1 MSGKMKILI
10 AYDGSDC
17 ASAALTDLRRA
28 GLPQEVDAI
37 VLSVADVWVWSTV
50 GNEAVMPVY
59 ARAYAGAW
67 DKEREESLQAVE
79 EARAMALRA
88 KQLIQD
94 SFPDWTVE
102 AEACA
107 DSPAWG
113 IIRKAD
119 EWKPDLV
126 VVGSHGRSAL
136 GRFFLG
142 SVSQKV
148 VTHAPCSVRVVR
160 SQSDRSDS
168 PVRILI
174 GVDGS
179 RYAEAAVE
187 AVARRAWPADSE
199 ARVVAALDLTMMSS
213 LSLMEEVSQ
222 KDEMSAKKI
231 AEAAAEKLRDT
242 GLIVSTL
249 VKKDDPRRLL
259 IDESERWGADSIFV
273 GARGLRAI
281 ERFLIGSVSSAV
293 AARAH
298 CSVEVIRVKNDLYQ

>member
-1 MSGKMKILI
+1 MNGIMKILI

-17 ASAALTDLRRA
+17 ANAALADLRRA
-28 GLPQEVDAI
+28 GLPREVEAI
-37 VLSVADVWVWSTV
+37 VLSVADVWVLSTDV
-50 GNEAVMPVY
+50 AEAVMPVY
-59 ARAYAGAW
+59 VRTYAGAW
-67 DKEREESLQAVE
+67 DKERGESLKLVE
-79 EARAMALRA
+79 EARAMAEQA
-88 KQLIQD
+88 KRRLQE
-94 SFPDWTVE
+94 SFPDWTIK
-102 AEACA
+102 AEVCA

-113 IIRKAD
+113 IIKKAD
-119 EWKPDLV
+119 EWKPDLI

-148 VTHAPCSVRVVR
+148 LTHALCSVRVARGETDKV
-160 SQSDRSDS
+160 DS

-179 RYAEAAVE
+179 SYSEATVE
-187 AVARRAWPADSE
+187 AIARRVWPAGSE

-213 LSLMEEVSQ
+213 LSFLEEVNQ
-222 KDEMSAKKI
+222 QHEASANKL
-231 AEAAAEKLRDT
+231 AEASAEKLRGS

-249 VKKDDPRRLL
+249 VKMDDPRRLL
-259 IDESERWGADSIFV
+259 VGEADRWGADSIFV

-298 CSVEVIRVKNDLYQ
+298 CSVEVIRLKQGD

>member
-1 MSGKMKILI
+1 MNGKMKILI

-17 ASAALTDLRRA
+17 ANAALADLHRA
-28 GLPQEVDAI
+28 GLPQEVETI
-37 VLSVADVWVWSTV
+37 VLSVADVWVWSTS
-50 GNEAVMPVY
+50 GDETVMPASARVY
-59 ARAYAGAW
+59 ANSW
-67 DKEREESLQAVE
+67 NKEREEALQAVE
-79 EARAMALRA
+79 EAQAMAIEA
-88 KQLIQD
+88 KQRIED
-94 SFPDWTVE
+94 SFPGWTVR

-113 IIRKAD
+113 VIKKAD
-119 EWKPDLV
+119 VWKPDLV

-148 VTHAPCSVRVVR
+148 VTHAPCSVRVAR
-160 SQSDRSDS
+160 LQAHKGDS

-179 RYAEAAVE
+179 AYSEAAVE
-187 AVARRAWPADSE
+187 SVARRAWPAGSE

-213 LSLMEEVSQ
+213 LSLLEEVLQ
-222 KDEMSAKKI
+222 EDETSANKVV
-231 AEAAAEKLRDT
+231 EACAEKLRAS

-259 IDESERWGADSIFV
+259 IDEAERWGADSIFV

-281 ERFLIGSVSSAV
+281 ERFLIGSVSSAI

-298 CSVEVIRVKNDLYQ
+298 CSTEVVRSISLPE